1 MMKKHNALIPDSPC
15 EVQLIKLP
23 GTSFHQDLY
32 WDVHV
37 CPSCLALVFSLDDA
51 KHFNYHR
58 DLTNDDKL
66 TGDVVEQMLEYDAGQ
81 KP

>member
-37 CPSCLALVFSLDDA
+37 CPSCLALVFSLSQFKVHQCSPQA
-51 KHFNYHR
+51 KYTPQT
-58 DLTNDDKL
+58 L
-66 TGDVVEQMLEYDAGQ
+66 
-81 KP
+81 